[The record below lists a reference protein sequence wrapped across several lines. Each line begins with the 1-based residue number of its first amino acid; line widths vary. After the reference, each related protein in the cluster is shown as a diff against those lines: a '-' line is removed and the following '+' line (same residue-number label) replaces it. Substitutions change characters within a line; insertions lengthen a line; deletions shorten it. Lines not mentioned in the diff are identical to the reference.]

1 MLRSLSVR
9 RPRAILLLVAL
20 AAAIA
25 AGTAAAVTP
34 GVDPQTVTNTV
45 NPGDSFQVAKLV
57 HTPVIPP
64 NPDVVFLADTTG
76 SMASTLA
83 NVQANA
89 TPIMNDVAGAA
100 GVGTPE
106 FAAAQYKDFNIPDDC
121 SPSSAFPFQIDQ
133 GITASTGD
141 VQTAI
146 NTWSAV
152 GGCDTPEAQI
162 NALWE
167 LAQPGAGVFRSPGAS
182 TRIIAWFGDSSGH
195 DPSGGHSIGDAISAL
210 QAANVRV
217 IAVPVDTGGAGDGLD
232 STGQASAITAQT
244 GGVLLSSTLPGDVSN
259 AILNG
264 LQNLP
269 VTVSHTENCD
279 PDLSVSLA
287 PTGVETVISGNDV
300 GYTETIS
307 VASTNPGGVT
317 LHCTVDFL
325 LNGVSGGPDFT
336 QSISVTVNGADLA
349 VVKTGPALVTEGHDL
364 TYHLEATNNGPAN
377 ATGVVVTDTLPT
389 NSTFVSASA
398 GCTEAAGVV
407 TCTVGN
413 LASGA
418 SAGFDITVT
427 AGSAGT
433 SLTDTASISGD
444 QSDPDST
451 NNTSTVVTELNHNP
465 ICTSVTGGPNLWP
478 PNHKMRL
485 ISLTGATDP
494 DGDPVSLTVTGVTQD
509 EALNGL
515 GDGDTSPDATLGPAS
530 NQVNLRAERS
540 GTGDGRVYRISFT
553 GSDGRGGTC
562 ADTAIVGVPHD
573 QGKGSVPIDSGGV
586 FVDF

>member
-34 GVDPQTVTNTV
+34 GVDPQSVTNTV
-45 NPGDSFQVAKLV
+45 NPGDSFQVAKVV

-64 NPDVVFLADTTG
+64 RPDIVFLADTTG
-76 SMASTLA
+76 SMGPAIA
-83 NVQANA
+83 NVQSNA
-89 TPIMNDVAGAA
+89 TTIMNAVRNAQADSD
-100 GVGTPE
+100 
-106 FAAAQYKDFNIPDDC
+106 FAAAQYKDFDC
-121 SPSSAFPFQIDQ
+121 AIDPFAFNLDQAISSSLPA
-133 GITASTGD
+133 

-146 NTWSAV
+146 NSWTAPPGS
-152 GGCDTPEAQI
+152 GCDLQEAQI
-162 NALWE
+162 NALFE
-167 LAQPGAGVFRSPGAS
+167 LATNPAVGFRSDS
-182 TRIIAWFGDSSGH
+182 TRIIVWFGDSSGH
-195 DPSGGHSIGDAISAL
+195 DPSGGHTLTDAINAL
-210 QAANVRV
+210 VAPPGIKV
-217 IAVPVDTGGAGDGLD
+217 IAVPVITPLTDGLD
-232 STGQASAITAQT
+232 NGGQATAVATAT
-244 GGVLLSSTLPGDVSN
+244 GGSVLPSATPDQVSN
-259 AILNG
+259 AILAG
-264 LQNLP
+264 LTNLP
-269 VTVSHTENCD
+269 VTVSHTETCD
-279 PDLSVSLA
+279 PDLTVSLA
-287 PTGVETVISGNDV
+287 PTSSETVTSGSDV
-300 GYTETIS
+300 SYTETIS
-307 VASTNPGGVT
+307 VAPTNPGGVT

-325 LNGVSGGPDFT
+325 LNGLSGGPDFA

-444 QSDPDST
+444 QFDPNSA
-451 NNTSTVVTELNHNP
+451 NNTSTLVTELNHNP
-465 ICTSVTGGPNLWP
+465 ICTSVTGGPDLWP
-478 PNHKMRL
+478 PNHKLRL
-485 ISLTGATDP
+485 VSLTGATDP
-494 DGDPVSLTVTGVTQD
+494 DGDPVTLTVTGATQD

-573 QGKGSVPIDSGGV
+573 QGKGSVPLDSGGV